1 MKNTSMKTEDFRLK
15 KAVIGTYV
23 PSDLFERT
31 SHYSSYSRTKSKL
44 DSLVESLEESSDN
57 IFISDRHIERL
68 CVINNP
74 NIYVATLE
82 ARFTYDEKRQAR
94 KTFRKILDS
103 GLMLKCS
110 HISYLSPMIQRG
122 EFSEDLEY
130 RMEEKGRAA
139 LSWLTGFTGRF
150 KTIKILGVQG
160 YNGFEYEL
168 DT

>member
-1 MKNTSMKTEDFRLK
+1 MKTEDFRLK

-31 SHYSSYSRTKSKL
+31 SYYSSYSRAKNSL
-44 DSLVESLEESSDN
+44 GSLVERLEESSDN
-57 IFISDRHIERL
+57 VFISDSHIGRL
-68 CVINNP
+68 YVKNNP
-74 NIYVATLE
+74 SVYVAMLE
-82 ARFTYDEKRQAR
+82 VRFTYDKKRQAR
-94 KTFRKILDS
+94 KTFREILDL

-110 HISYLSPMIQRG
+110 HITHLSPMIQRG

-139 LSWLTGFTGRF
+139 LSWLTGFTGKF
-150 KTIKILGVQG
+150 KTVKILGIQG
-160 YNGFEYEL
+160 HNGFEYEL